1 MAASRNETAFRNN
14 AVSTPNTA
22 TTSPPIRGPSACRG
36 EADVEE
42 GIAFAKLSE
51 RVEDR
56 GCRRARERAP
66 GESKRPVDRSEHDDC
81 REHEVVDES
90 GKCDERHG
98 FRCVDGGK
106 ATLRAADLDSRD
118 DPWANGRA
126 GTAYL
131 GRDPRRKR
139 APGLIEHE
147 HGEGY
152 LAEPVAQFVHGVR
165 TRAAEALA
173 ASVEPALRAYSDQAL
188 TFA

>member
-106 ATLRAADLDSRD
+106 AAFVPLTSTRATT
-118 DPWANGRA
+118 PWANGA
-126 GTAYL
+126 G
-131 GRDPRRKR
+131 RNCIPRKR
-139 APGLIEHE
+139 PAVASGLHGLIEHE

-152 LAEPVAQFVHGVR
+152 LASQLPSSFTV
-165 TRAAEALA
+165 
-173 ASVEPALRAYSDQAL
+173 
-188 TFA
+188 

>member
-106 ATLRAADLDSRD
+106 ASPRAADLDSRD
-118 DPWANGRA
+118 DP
-126 GTAYL
+126 L
-131 GRDPRRKR
+131 GEQGGQELHTQEETRCRKR

-147 HGEGY
+147 HGEGI
-152 LAEPVAQFVHGVR
+152 AEPVAQFVFTV
-165 TRAAEALA
+165 
-173 ASVEPALRAYSDQAL
+173 
-188 TFA
+188 